1 VLLKCYYPQWS
12 RDRIFLRLRSL
23 GIPWKECEELLR
35 HFRTAILDGALPLD
49 SYDPQT
55 LAGIVRAL
63 NNPRDTSLIDKTV
76 SQVFVDFATGEDSPS
91 NNITINIL
99 RNIREATDFS
109 HPAEWFPE
117 ARSIRRRIIMHV
129 GPTNSGKTHQ
139 ALQALAAAKTGYYA
153 GPLRLL
159 AHEIWERLNRGQ
171 IVPAGVTLDPSAAA
185 DDNGGMDLLDGS
197 VPTKPPVLT
206 KEHNKR
212 FARACNLITGEE
224 QRIVA
229 EDALVSCTVE
239 MLQFNRFVDI
249 AVVDEIQMIA
259 DPTRGSGWTSA
270 VLGLCAKEIHLC
282 GEETAVETVKNLVK
296 ETGDELIVNRYQR
309 LTPLRVANRSL
320 HGDLKRI
327 EKGDCVVSFSRSG
340 IFALKKKIEDI
351 TNLRCAV
358 AYGRLPPEIR
368 SEQAALFNDPNSGFD
383 VIVGSDAI
391 GMGLNLYVS
400 DTRPF
405 RTHHSHSHRK
415 IKRIVFE
422 SSRKWDGT
430 KEIDLSTSQI
440 KQIGGRAGRYG
451 LHGDS
456 SDGGI
461 VTTLY
466 PEDLPAV
473 KAAMDSA
480 LPPIPGAILPINS
493 DAYNTVK
500 QATLADKPRF
510 ASVVEIISLF
520 SRTRHPYICSE
531 NREHRR
537 IAEFLNT
544 ASDHFTMEDTMHWF
558 YSPVSWRDDVAK
570 AVATRFLK
578 DHQMRLRVDLTKALR
593 QEKLLKALETTWS
606 AIETQTKVSNPREI
620 LMALETLHKSIVLY
634 MWMGQRMPIVFA
646 DLKEASELKM
656 KVEKAMEF
664 VLRAITKGVSAKKI
678 VSRLPGGRS

>member
-1 VLLKCYYPQWS
+1 
-12 RDRIFLRLRSL
+12 
-23 GIPWKECEELLR
+23 
-35 HFRTAILDGALPLD
+35 
-49 SYDPQT
+49 
-55 LAGIVRAL
+55 
-63 NNPRDTSLIDKTV
+63 
-76 SQVFVDFATGEDSPS
+76 
-91 NNITINIL
+91 
-99 RNIREATDFS
+99 
-109 HPAEWFPE
+109 
-117 ARSIRRRIIMHV
+117 MHV

-139 ALQALAAAKTGYYA
+139 ALQALAAAKTGCYA

-159 AHEIWERLNRGQ
+159 AHEIWDRLNKGQ
-171 IVPAGVTLDPSAAA
+171 IVPAGVTLDSSAAA
-185 DDNGGMDLLDGS
+185 DDNGGMDLLDGGAH
-197 VPTKPPVLT
+197 TKPPVLT
-206 KEHNKR
+206 KEHNER

-229 EDALVSCTVE
+229 EDALISCTVE
-239 MLQFNRFVDI
+239 MLQFNRFLDV

-259 DPTRGSGWTSA
+259 DPARGSSWTAA

-282 GEETAVETVKNLVK
+282 GEETAVEIVKDLVE

-320 HGDLKRI
+320 NGDLKRI

-340 IFALKKKIEDI
+340 IFALKKRIEDA

-368 SEQAALFNDPNSGFD
+368 SEQAALFNDPDSGFD

-415 IKRIVFE
+415 IKRIIFE
-422 SSRKWDGT
+422 SSRKWDG
-430 KEIDLSTSQI
+430 KREVQLSTSQI

-473 KAAMDSA
+473 KAAMDSD
-480 LPPIPGAILPINS
+480 LPPISGAVLPIHY
-493 DAYNTVK
+493 DTYTTVQ
-500 QATLADKPRF
+500 QATLVDRPQF
-510 ASVVEIISLF
+510 TNVLETISLF
-520 SRTRHPYICSE
+520 SRTRHPYIHSE
-531 NREHRR
+531 NEHRGVG
-537 IAEFLNT
+537 EFINT
-544 ASDHFTMEDTMHWF
+544 ASNHLTMDDTMNWF
-558 YSPVSWRDDVAK
+558 LSPVSWRDDVAK
-570 AVATRFLK
+570 AVATRFLE
-578 DHQMRLRVDLTKALR
+578 DHRMRLRVNLTKVLR
-593 QEKLLKALETTWS
+593 QVKLLRVLETTYS
-606 AIETQTKVSNPREI
+606 AIEAQTKVSDPRAT
-620 LMALETLHKSIVLY
+620 LMTLETLHKSIILY

-646 DLKEASELKM
+646 DLEEASELKE
-656 KVEKAMEF
+656 KTEKAMEF
-664 VLRAITKGVSAKKI
+664 VLQVMTKGVSVKNI
-678 VSRLPGGRS
+678 VSRLVDRRS